1 MWNTKETSAPQ
12 INYRNVIYHLGI
24 RLSVLLQILIT
35 LGMALFALPISAQ
48 ERKIIEIPEIFI
60 PADSSKYLPPGS
72 AKYCVFR
79 ADLSGTDA
87 TYRKKRTLAFI
98 HDSYTRTNGWRGDYL
113 ISAIDYVD
121 FSYFHLV
128 SFTKCGALQD
138 ILAYTSNYFSHCG
151 DTNCQSI
158 RVEFMPES
166 NSRLVGEITE
176 PPIPILLFESI
187 RGKDELAKCTIKI
200 PARVPTNI
208 AEFQLLRN
216 QLNLLRAKY
225 SMSILDLYLTSGSF
239 YILLSRQCDQKKRLF
254 DLMLELLERENVK
267 WTDYLGRPD
276 FAPDISEYRFAET
289 GKR

>member
-1 MWNTKETSAPQ
+1 MSAKQMWNTKETSAPQ

-138 ILAYTSNYFSHCG
+138 ILAYTSNYFS
-151 DTNCQSI
+151 Q
-158 RVEFMPES
+158 
-166 NSRLVGEITE
+166 
-176 PPIPILLFESI
+176 
-187 RGKDELAKCTIKI
+187 
-200 PARVPTNI
+200 
-208 AEFQLLRN
+208 N